1 MKNAAL
7 IFTTIAGLA
16 LVATAPA
23 KAQGYL
29 VVDSLAAAAV
39 AATVADAYG
48 YGVGYGYGPQLYYP
62 GYYGVP
68 VYRGGRHVGRR
79 NH

>member
-7 IFTTIAGLA
+7 IFATIAGLA
-16 LVATAPA
+16 MVATVPA

-39 AATVADAYG
+39 AASVADAYG
-48 YGVGYGYGPQLYYP
+48 YGPGYVYGPQLYYP
-62 GYYGVP
+62 AYIGGP
-68 VYRGGRHVGRR
+68 VYRFGHGLRRH
-79 NH
+79 H